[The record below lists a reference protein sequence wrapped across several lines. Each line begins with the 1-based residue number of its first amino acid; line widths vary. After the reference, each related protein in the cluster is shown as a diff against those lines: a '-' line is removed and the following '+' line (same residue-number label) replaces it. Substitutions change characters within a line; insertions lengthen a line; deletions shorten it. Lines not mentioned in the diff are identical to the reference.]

1 MFKRKF
7 IQYQLG
13 MLFQVMLLHAS
24 LREIP
29 LNVFEKKTLH
39 LWASKSLIIFF
50 HN

>member
-39 LWASKSLIIFF
+39 L
-50 HN
+50 